1 MHQYD
6 AGYLWN
12 LLHLNNLCRCRC
24 TCSRSYEVT
33 ISYTVSFRKH
43 FDDIWQ
49 TPTCT
54 CQRNTIEIDEREKKP
69 RRFLRWQIDLFQQR
83 NSQGQNQFLRRFIM
97 GNLVTFFIKK
107 SLSTHRPIFNIIVR
121 VLFCCFSSFQIS
133 LPVPTSPLTIC
144 FRRLWFFCNANCNF
158 PRANLIN
165 GKVAWTYMYVCIH
178 HNILFIRLYFV

>member
-12 LLHLNNLCRCRC
+12 LLHWNNLCRCRC

-43 FDDIWQ
+43 FYDLWQ
-49 TPTCT
+49 THTCT

-69 RRFLRWQIDLFQQR
+69 RRFLRWQIER

-133 LPVPTSPLTIC
+133 LPAPTSPLTIC
-144 FRRLWFFCNANCNF
+144 FRRL
-158 PRANLIN
+158 
-165 GKVAWTYMYVCIH
+165 
-178 HNILFIRLYFV
+178 